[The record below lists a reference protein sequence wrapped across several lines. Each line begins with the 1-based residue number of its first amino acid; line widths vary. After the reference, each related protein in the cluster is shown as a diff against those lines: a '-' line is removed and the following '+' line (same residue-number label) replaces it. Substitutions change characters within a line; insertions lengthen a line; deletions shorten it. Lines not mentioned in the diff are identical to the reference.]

1 MVDVILSFGV
11 APMDLQLSY
20 TVSEDMFPLPQ
31 HFRERYGPFGFPA
44 PADARRPYIS
54 SNFVMGLDGRASF
67 RELEDR
73 ADGNIVSRSRED
85 RWLMDFLRAHHDAQL
100 IGASTLRE
108 ELNPEGQGWD
118 YGINDEELRIY
129 RQDTLRLG
137 RQKVLVLSGSGD
149 IDLTLRLFSS
159 PRVEAWIITAREGQK
174 NLLSQIERLGRE
186 ETTKILSVG
195 EGTRVDLVTATQL
208 LRQEHGIRTLLCE
221 GGPNLYGE
229 FLKNQLIDED
239 FRTMSL
245 QVLGQSTKPE
255 IERPTAYG
263 FVSYTPGTAPWFRLI
278 SLHYALPYHA
288 FFRLRYEGPRTF

>member
-1 MVDVILSFGV
+1 
-11 APMDLQLSY
+11 MDLQLCY
-20 TVSEDMFPLPQ
+20 TASEDMFPLPR
-31 HFRERYGPFGFPA
+31 HFKAHYGPFGFPA

-54 SNFVMGLDGRASF
+54 SNFVMGLDGRVSF
-67 RELEDR
+67 RELKDR

-118 YGINDEELRIY
+118 YGINDEELRVY

-137 RQKVLVLSGSGD
+137 RQKVLVLSGSGN

-159 PRVEAWIITAREGQK
+159 PRVEAWIITTREGQK
-174 NLLSQIERLGRE
+174 NLLSQLERLGRE
-186 ETTKILSVG
+186 KTMKIVSVG
-195 EGTRVDLVTATQL
+195 EGRRVDLVTATQL
-208 LRQEHGIRTLLCE
+208 LRQEHGISTLLCE
-221 GGPNLYGE
+221 GGLTLYGE

-255 IERPTAYG
+255 IDRPTAYG
-263 FVSYTPGTAPWFRLI
+263 HVSYTPGTAPWFRLI
-278 SLHYALPYHA
+278 SLHFALPHHA
-288 FFRLRYEGPRTF
+288 FFRLRYEGPRTFQD

>member
-1 MVDVILSFGV
+1 
-11 APMDLQLSY
+11 MDLQLCY
-20 TVSEDMFPLPQ
+20 TVSEDTFPLPR
-31 HFRERYGPFGFPA
+31 HFKERYGSFGFPA

-73 ADGNIVSRSRED
+73 TDGNVVSRSRED

-108 ELNPEGQGWD
+108 ELNPAGRGWD
-118 YGINDEELRIY
+118 YGIDDEELRIY
-129 RQDTLRLG
+129 RQDALHLG
-137 RQKVLVLSGSGD
+137 RQKVLVLSGSGN

-159 PRVEAWIITAREGQK
+159 PRVEAWIITAREGEK
-174 NLLSQIERLGRE
+174 NLLSQLKKLGRE
-186 ETTKILSVG
+186 GTIKILSVG
-195 EGTRVDLVTATQL
+195 EGTQVNLGAIIQL

-221 GGPNLYGE
+221 GGPTLYGE

-245 QVLGQSTKPE
+245 QVLGESTKPG
-255 IERPTAYG
+255 IDRPTAYG
-263 FVSYTPGTAPWFRLI
+263 HVSYMPETAPWFRLI
-278 SLHYALPYHA
+278 SLHYALPHHA
-288 FFRLRYEGPRTF
+288 FFRLRYEGPRIFQD

>member
-1 MVDVILSFGV
+1 
-11 APMDLQLSY
+11 MDLQLSY
-20 TVSEDMFPLPQ
+20 TASEDMFPLPR
-31 HFRERYGPFGFPA
+31 HVKACYGPFGFPA
-44 PADARRPYIS
+44 IADARRPYIS

-67 RELEDR
+67 RELKDR

-118 YGINDEELRIY
+118 YGINDEELRVY

-137 RQKVLVLSGSGD
+137 RQKVLVLSGSGN
-149 IDLTLRLFSS
+149 IDLTHRLFSS

-245 QVLGQSTKPE
+245 QILGQSTKPE

-263 FVSYTPGTAPWFRLI
+263 HVSYTPGTAPWFRLI